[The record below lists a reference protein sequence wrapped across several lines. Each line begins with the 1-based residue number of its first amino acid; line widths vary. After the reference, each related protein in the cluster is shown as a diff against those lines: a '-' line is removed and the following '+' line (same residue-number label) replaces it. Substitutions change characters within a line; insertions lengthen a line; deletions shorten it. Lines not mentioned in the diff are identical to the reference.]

1 MTALRFCGFRTA
13 IDPGK
18 IVHLPGSGGTPV
30 QIDRPRRNQVAD
42 AEVFLPLPRIFVD
55 STAGEVGP
63 GPSSVFPRRIPRI
76 VPSLPVV
83 SILRRMGCSVLHPS
97 PCKKDAELTGV
108 VPVGGDRTDQ
118 SGENRRKAFF
128 AQRFDQV
135 DSPSPVGKIVMDSLI
150 PLNISYY
157 RYLRAVVLLQERVPP
172 GIS

>member
-30 QIDRPRRNQVAD
+30 QIDRPRGNQVAD

-83 SILRRMGCSVLHPS
+83 SILRRMGCSVIHPS
-97 PCKKDAELTGV
+97 PCKKDVKLTGV
-108 VPVGGDRTDQ
+108 VPVGGD
-118 SGENRRKAFF
+118 RRKAFF